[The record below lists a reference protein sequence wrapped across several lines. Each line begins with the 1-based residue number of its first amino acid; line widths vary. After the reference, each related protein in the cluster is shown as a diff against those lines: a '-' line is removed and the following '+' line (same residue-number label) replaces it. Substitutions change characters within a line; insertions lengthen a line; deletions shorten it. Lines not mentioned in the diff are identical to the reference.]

1 MDKTY
6 KTFSGTFSETELVVA
21 VWANP
26 KKTKTRPNARL
37 LETLTSDKSA
47 LPIAFPLERLQTI
60 DFWMYCIV
68 AKESKEVDAVL
79 SSGVATR
86 EKPLLIPL
94 GLARSYLGWEEFYI
108 PSEYTD
114 VK

>member
-1 MDKTY
+1 MAKTY
-6 KTFSGTFSETELVVA
+6 KTSSGIFSESELVVA
-21 VWANP
+21 VWVNP
-26 KKTKTRPNARL
+26 KKAKTRPNARF
-37 LETLTSDKSA
+37 LETLTSDKSVF
-47 LPIAFPLERLQTI
+47 PIAFPLERLQRI

-68 AKESKEVDAVL
+68 AKESNELDAAL
-79 SSGVATR
+79 ISGSATR

-108 PSEYTD
+108 PTEYTD